1 MAERFSGW
9 PYGSGSCLSAL
20 LYNVIESD
28 SNRNR
33 NRNRKEQS
41 PWIPA
46 FAGMTI

>member
-28 SNRNR
+28 SNR
-33 NRNRKEQS
+33 KEQS

>member
-20 LYNVIESD
+20 LYNAIESD
-28 SNRNR
+28 S